1 MDWMLEVKEKV
12 ELMTALSKI
21 GHGGVPVWLSG
32 NVIWLVSRR
41 MQVQSLALLR
51 GLRIWHCH
59 SHTQLGSGIAVA
71 VVQAGS
77 YNSHLTPSL
86 GASIC
91 YGCGPE
97 KKKKKKKIG
106 DRRESLHMGKGYNEL
121 SFFFSFIRAA
131 SLHHSPSNARSK
143 PHLWPTTACGNTRSL
158 THWGGQGSNLHP
170 HRLARFLIH

>member
-12 ELMTALSKI
+12 ELMTALSKT

-32 NVIWLVSRR
+32 NVIWLVSMR
-41 MQVQSLALLR
+41 MQVQSLALLW

-59 SHTQLGSGIAVA
+59 SHTRLGSGIAAA

-91 YGCGPE
+91 YGCGPG
-97 KKKKKKKIG
+97 KKKKR

-121 SFFFSFIRAA
+121 FFFFFFFQSELLAY
-131 SLHHSPSNARSK
+131 
-143 PHLWPTTACGNTRSL
+143 TTATAMPDPSHICDLQQLVAT
-158 THWGGQGSNLHP
+158 P
-170 HRLARFLIH
+170 DP